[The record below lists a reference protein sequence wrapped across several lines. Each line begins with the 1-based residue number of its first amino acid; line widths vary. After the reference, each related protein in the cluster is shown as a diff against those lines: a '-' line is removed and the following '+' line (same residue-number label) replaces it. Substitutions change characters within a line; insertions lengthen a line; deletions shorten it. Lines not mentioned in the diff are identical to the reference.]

1 MSPKRKSVPMDKLL
15 ALGDGSVIKGIIIS
29 LLSING
35 LYLMF
40 RGFASNLDHL
50 EDKPNIKKDWKAS
63 LYFVLI
69 ILSYLA
75 VFYAASKLL

>member
-1 MSPKRKSVPMDKLL
+1 MDTLL
-15 ALGDGSVIKGIIIS
+15 IIGDGSILKGIIIS
-29 LLSING
+29 VLSING

-50 EDKPNIKKDWKAS
+50 EDKPHINKSWKAS

-69 ILSYLA
+69 ILSYIA